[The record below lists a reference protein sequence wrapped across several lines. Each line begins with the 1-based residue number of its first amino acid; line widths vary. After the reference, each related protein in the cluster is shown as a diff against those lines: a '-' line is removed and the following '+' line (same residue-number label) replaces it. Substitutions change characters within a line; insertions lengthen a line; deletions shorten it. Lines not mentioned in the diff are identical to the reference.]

1 MTGSDSGALPSPQL
15 LAACEGLDPEL
26 GAALQHFSR
35 PAAAL
40 ELDEELVL
48 F

>member
-1 MTGSDSGALPSPQL
+1 MLPSPQL
-15 LAACEGLDPEL
+15 LATCEELDPEL
-26 GAALQHFSR
+26 GATLLHFSR
-35 PAAAL
+35 PSAAM